1 MSWYYR
7 ARAAI
12 DAAAPFLLPTQKTNL
27 ALLW

>member
-7 ARAAI
+7 ARTAIGTAAT
-12 DAAAPFLLPTQKTNL
+12 FLAPTQKTNL